1 MSLKK
6 YFTKGANSQN
16 EAGEG
21 ASSQIEDYVSE
32 SSEDEVEGGPS
43 SSKKVC
49 IEPPTKQS
57 YKKNMKFNPEWENKW
72 GWMTY
77 DKYERGMI
85 CTVCKKYGKPP
96 VQAHSAWVTRAINNW
111 QKATDLRNMKSQS
124 GTSQL
129 WRPIFWLNWLSSQVM

>member
-32 SSEDEVEGGPS
+32 DEVEGGPS

-49 IEPPTKQS
+49 IEPPTKKS
-57 YKKNMKFNPEWENKW
+57 YKKNMKFNPEWEKKW
-72 GWMTY
+72 GMTY

-85 CTVCKKYGKPP
+85 CTVCKK
-96 VQAHSAWVTRAINNW
+96 
-111 QKATDLRNMKSQS
+111 KSQN

-129 WRPIFWLNWLSSQVM
+129 WRPKLWLNWLSSQVM